1 MVNICWISLDPI
13 RKEINYYPNYIAK
26 KLEISYKNKY
36 DKCILGSIYFNATIH
51 FNEFNNHYQTTP
63 SHLMGR
69 CGLKPPGY
77 RSVKRLEIED
87 INDPIEIKAYKF
99 CSEWRIIRE
108 DEDINCLNQILLS
121 RNMPSA
127 NPSYIFREIIPHVA
141 LFNNDSININEK
153 VEYWKS
159 EELESDIFDEKYVIV
174 WQWCKKTAQEDKSI
188 WRLNNK
194 FWIPYLFDHNKL
206 IEEEFQK
213 NNKSAKISIPS
224 CNFNKEIIFSED
236 SCFALQ
242 RDEITSKLRNVRRII
257 LSIKDLKKILNNNN
271 LIKISIDN
279 FYNFEE
285 ENDEIPYEYICPISQ
300 SIMMDPVKTCDNH
313 VYDRLNIEKWFHY
326 KNTSPL
332 TGLVL
337 ANTRLET
344 NKELFLEIQEYIK
357 SKIGSDK

>member
-1 MVNICWISLDPI
+1 
-13 RKEINYYPNYIAK
+13 
-26 KLEISYKNKY
+26 
-36 DKCILGSIYFNATIH
+36 
-51 FNEFNNHYQTTP
+51 
-63 SHLMGR
+63 
-69 CGLKPPGY
+69 
-77 RSVKRLEIED
+77 
-87 INDPIEIKAYKF
+87 
-99 CSEWRIIRE
+99 
-108 DEDINCLNQILLS
+108 
-121 RNMPSA
+121 MPSA
-127 NPSYIFREIIPHVA
+127 NPSYIFREIIPLVA

-236 SCFALQ
+236 SCFAFQ

-279 FYNFEE
+279 LKNLFSFFFKNQREKLESANEE
-285 ENDEIPYEYICPISQ
+285 EFNAFQKFSKTQKKINKMEEE
-300 SIMMDPVKTCDNH
+300 VK
-313 VYDRLNIEKWFHY
+313 K
-326 KNTSPL
+326 
-332 TGLVL
+332 
-337 ANTRLET
+337 
-344 NKELFLEIQEYIK
+344 YIK
-357 SKIGSDK
+357 ISDAKEILNKLQTLLEETSLKKKSVEEKKI